1 MHGLSP
7 PYMKEYFTPIND
19 VHSYP
24 TWFSAKAQCTDT
36 GDLLSDSGRF
46 AFPSVKSSCKKYVS
60 SKGCFCGTVC
70 QKNVK
75 DAYSI
80 SSFTTK
86 VKQHL

>member
-36 GDLLSDSGRF
+36 GDLLSDSGRL
-46 AFPSVKSSCKKYVS
+46 AIPSVKSSCKKYVS
-60 SKGCFCGTVC
+60 SNGCFLWNSLQDKCEEC
-70 QKNVK
+70 LFYFFFYN
-75 DAYSI
+75 
-80 SSFTTK
+80 
-86 VKQHL
+86 